1 MIHREDIER
10 YPGTLA
16 QLANDVGDLRY
27 DALASFL
34 RSLAEKLQTDGA
46 ADLSRLKAED
56 LGSRAGQR
64 TDVRNLSR
72 RAHKVAGLHRCAQF
86 LRRLLQVVF

>member
-46 ADLSRLKAED
+46 ADAQRGRAKLAAALRKSAGSIKEAE
-56 LGSRAGQR
+56 SEIERAW
-64 TDVRNLSR
+64 SI
-72 RAHKVAGLHRCAQF
+72 CARF
-86 LRRLLQVVF
+86 M